1 MPRLF
6 PFVLTLIS
14 LVNLPFA
21 AAGAQADERVPAWLI
36 RLPET
41 TTTVFIAE
49 TKAAAFH
56 RYERTAA
63 GVRKIREGHMSIGLG
78 GVGKRRAGDQRTP
91 LGVYFVTGRLDTTRM
106 HEKYGVAAYPLDYPN
121 ARDRRFG
128 RSGDGIWVH
137 GVDARGGKR
146 PPRDT
151 DGCIALPNER
161 LRALENV
168 FEANVTPVLIAEE
181 MHWSGPAEIEAQ
193 RSAVERV
200 VARWAATLE
209 EGDMYAWL
217 ELYDD
222 SFRHWGMSR
231 DEWVAFSLQ
240 TVGERPI
247 TRVTIRD
254 LLVLGDP
261 VERDLYLSRFRLEVE
276 EAGRAPVISMRRLYW
291 RRSPS
296 GALKIVTEDSG

>member
-1 MPRLF
+1 MQRPSPL
-6 PFVLTLIS
+6 VLL
-14 LVNLPFA
+14 LVCLVVVPFA
-21 AAGAQADERVPAWLI
+21 AASDERVPAWLI

-49 TKAAAFH
+49 TNVAAFH
-56 RYERTAA
+56 RYDRTAA
-63 GVRKIREGHMSIGLG
+63 GVRKIREGYMSIGSG
-78 GVGKRRAGDQRTP
+78 GVGKRRAGDRRTP
-91 LGVYFVTGRLDTTRM
+91 LGIYFVTGRLDTTRM
-106 HEKYGVAAYPLDYPN
+106 HEKYGVTAYPLDYPN
-121 ARDRRFG
+121 ALDRRLG
-128 RSGDGIWVH
+128 RGGDGIWVH
-137 GVDARGGKR
+137 GVDARGGQR

-151 DGCIALPNER
+151 DGCIALPNDR
-161 LRALENV
+161 LSALEDV

-181 MHWSGPAEIEAQ
+181 MRWSGPAEIAAV
-193 RSAVERV
+193 RSDIERV

-222 SFRHWGMSR
+222 SFRHWGMNK

-276 EAGRAPVISMRRLYW
+276 EAGARPVISMRRLYW
-291 RRSPS
+291 RRSES
-296 GALKIVTEDSG
+296 GALRIVTEDSG